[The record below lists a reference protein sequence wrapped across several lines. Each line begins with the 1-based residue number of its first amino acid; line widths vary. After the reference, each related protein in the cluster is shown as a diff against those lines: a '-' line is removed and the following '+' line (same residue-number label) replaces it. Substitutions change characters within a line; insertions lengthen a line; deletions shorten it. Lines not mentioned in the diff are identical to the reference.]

1 MNSGR
6 VPSAWGAR
14 PRSLGGMLWG
24 MGSPIKIVPYRE
36 EWPAEFGALG
46 GRLRAALGDL
56 AVRIDHIGSTAV
68 PGLAAKDVLDVQV
81 TVAALDGPDVL
92 APLVAIGATNT
103 RIEQD
108 HQPPGQDLPVEEL
121 RKQLVAFK
129 PPHRRA
135 NIHVRE
141 AGRFNQQYPLLCR
154 DFLRHSADAARAY
167 EEIKLQLA
175 KRFRDDVESYYDI
188 KDPAFDLIMAGAR
201 EWARATGWTPGPSD
215 A

>member
-1 MNSGR
+1 
-6 VPSAWGAR
+6 
-14 PRSLGGMLWG
+14 MLWD
-24 MGSPIKIVPYRE
+24 MRTPIEIVPYRE
-36 EWPAEFGALG
+36 SWPAEFSELG
-46 GRLRAALGDL
+46 ERLRAALGDL
-56 AVRIDHIGSTAV
+56 AVRIDHIGSTSV

-81 TVAALDGPDVL
+81 TLAALDGPDAL
-92 APLVAIGATNT
+92 EPLVAIGATNT

-108 HQPPGQDLPVEEL
+108 HQPPGMDLSAVEL
-121 RKQLVAFK
+121 RKKLVGFK

-135 NIHVRE
+135 NIHIRE

-201 EWARATGWTPGPSD
+201 EWADATGWKPGPSD

>member
-1 MNSGR
+1 MR
-6 VPSAWGAR
+6 T
-14 PRSLGGMLWG
+14 
-24 MGSPIKIVPYRE
+24 PIEIVPYRE
-36 EWPAEFGALG
+36 SWPAEFSELG
-46 GRLRAALGDL
+46 RRLRATLGDL
-56 AVRIDHIGSTAV
+56 AARIDHIGSTAV
-68 PGLAAKDVLDVQV
+68 PGLAAKDVLDVQI
-81 TVAALDGPDVL
+81 TVAQLDGPEVMD
-92 APLVAIGATNT
+92 PLVAIGATNT

-108 HQPPGQDLPVEEL
+108 HQPPGMDLPAVEL
-121 RKQLVAFK
+121 RKKLVGFK
-129 PPHRRA
+129 PPYRRA

-201 EWARATGWTPGPSD
+201 EWARASGWAPGPAD